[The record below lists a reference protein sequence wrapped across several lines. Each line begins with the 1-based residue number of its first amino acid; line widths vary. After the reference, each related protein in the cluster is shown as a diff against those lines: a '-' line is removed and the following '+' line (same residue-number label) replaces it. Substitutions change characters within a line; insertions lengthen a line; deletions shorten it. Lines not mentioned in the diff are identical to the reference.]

1 MSLTVKETKGGGGAP
16 IEPGAYPARC
26 VGVVDLG
33 IQHND
38 FNNKDQ
44 EKVRLIFELPTERVQ
59 VDGEDKPR
67 WLSKPYTASLHEKS
81 TLRHDLD
88 AWRGKPFTQEEL
100 AGFNLANVINA
111 PCLLTVV
118 NQEGKN
124 GGTYAKIAGISK
136 PMKGMDVPPLEN
148 EPIQFDMDA
157 EDAEAV
163 LNLLPTWMQ
172 EEVQKSVTW
181 KARTTAPFEDADEDG
196 ELPF

>member
-1 MSLTVKETKGGGGAP
+1 M
-16 IEPGAYPARC
+16 
-26 VGVVDLG
+26 
-33 IQHND
+33 
-38 FNNKDQ
+38 
-44 EKVRLIFELPTERVQ
+44 
-59 VDGEDKPR
+59 
-67 WLSKPYTASLHEKS
+67 
-81 TLRHDLD
+81 
-88 AWRGKPFTQEEL
+88 
-100 AGFNLANVINA
+100 
-111 PCLLTVV
+111 V

-163 LNLLPTWMQ
+163 LKLLPTWMQ